1 MAEKMIDAD
10 GTVRP
15 YVRDEYRPGMDL
27 DAYARQWLD
36 MVPHLGHLMDLASTA
51 KVVAE
56 FGVRGAVSSWAILDG
71 LPEDGRLYS
80 VDIDPLCPI
89 PPRVTSDPRFK
100 FIVGDS
106 VTVPLP
112 KHVDFVMIDSS
123 HEYDQTVRELDR
135 AASLNPVVIALHDY
149 LYADTP
155 DVKRAIDGWLEGDVP
170 YVLEVVHPSTW
181 GLAVL
186 RRA

>member
-112 KHVDFVMIDSS
+112 KHVGFVMIDSS

>member
-123 HEYDQTVRELDR
+123 HEYDQTVKELDR
-135 AASLNPVVIALHDY
+135 AASLKPTVIALHDY
-149 LYADTP
+149 LYSETP
-155 DVKRAIDGWLEGDVP
+155 AVRLAIDGWLEGDVP
-170 YVLEVVHPSTW
+170 YVLEAVHPSQW

>member
-1 MAEKMIDAD
+1 MAEKMISSD
-10 GTVRP
+10 GTVKV

-27 DAYARQWLD
+27 EAYARQWVD

-51 KVVAE
+51 RVVAE

-80 VDIDPLCPI
+80 VDTDPLCPL

-112 KHVDFVMIDSS
+112 KHVGFVMIDSS